1 MEVDKGK
8 IKIDI
13 SWEFVMKFI
22 GIEGVFI
29 DLKNKV
35 EITLF

>member
-13 SWEFVMKFI
+13 SWEFVMKFL
-22 GIEGVFI
+22 GIEGVRGF
-29 DLKNKV
+29 KKSSRR
-35 EITLF
+35 